1 MPQNNDNQKK
11 PTKPNGKKGGNAPK
25 FPTWSIFVLFFVL
38 LVAQVL
44 FFPSETGNRIKYS
57 EFLDYV
63 KQGYVTEITII
74 NGVDITGVYSDKAL
88 QDGVV
93 KQPEASSENVPFVSN
108 EGEQF
113 NKFRTTM
120 LRDDEIR
127 PILDANG
134 VEYDVRIEE
143 DWFSGLFI
151 WLIPIALL
159 IVIWI
164 FIFRKMN
171 PGQQVLNI
179 GKNKASLYDQQ
190 KETKVTFEDVAGL
203 QEAKAEVEEVVEFL
217 KTPQKFTKLGGVLPK
232 GVLLVGPPGTGKTLL
247 AKATAG
253 EASVPFFSL
262 SGSDFVEMFVGV
274 GAARVRDLFKQA
286 KEKAPCIIFIDEI
299 DSIGRTR
306 GRGMAMGSN
315 DERENTLNQL
325 LSEMDGFN
333 SDKGVILMAATN
345 RPDILDSAL
354 LRPGRFDRQIM
365 IDKPDLNGRVEILK
379 VHTKK
384 LTLSGN
390 IDLRVLA
397 SQTPGFAGAD
407 LANLCNEAAL
417 LAARRDKQNIEME
430 DFQDSIEKVIAGL
443 ERKNKLISPE
453 ERRIVAYHEAGHAIV
468 GWFLEHTDP
477 VLKVS
482 IVPRGLAALG
492 YTLQTPLEE
501 RFLMTTEELN
511 DKICALLGGRV
522 AEEIIFGRISTGAQ
536 NDLERITTMA
546 FAMVAEYGMSEK
558 LGYISLKDSQN
569 PENSYGF
576 NKKYSEVTSEQI
588 DKEVRRIIDMNHDRT
603 IELLEKH
610 REELEKLAE
619 TLLEKEVLDHHAL
632 RELLG
637 DRPLGKHPEGIF
649 EKASESSENGTEVS
663 EEESSDEES
672 ETSSEKEEGSEGVE
686 ANDASGSEN
695 GTDETSVEEENESSK
710 N

>member
-1 MPQNNDNQKK
+1 MAQKDQNQKK
-11 PTKPNGKKGGNAPK
+11 SVKPDGKKGGNSPK

-38 LVAQVL
+38 LLAQVL
-44 FFPSETGNRIKYS
+44 FFSPDTGNRIKYS
-57 EFLDYV
+57 KFLEHV
-63 KQGYVTEITII
+63 ENGYVSEITIT
-74 NGVDITGVYSDKAL
+74 NGVDVTGVYSDKAIS
-88 QDGVV
+88 DGIINRPA
-93 KQPEASSENVPFVSN
+93 QEDSNNLPFSTENVEDFK
-108 EGEQF
+108 
-113 NKFRTTM
+113 KFRTTM
-120 LRDDEIR
+120 LRGDEIR
-127 PILDANG
+127 PVLDSNA

-143 DWFSGLFI
+143 DWFSGIFV

-217 KTPQKFTKLGGVLPK
+217 KNPQKFTKLGGVLPK

-365 IDKPDLNGRVEILK
+365 IDKPDLNGRVEILR

-384 LTLSGN
+384 LKLSDN

-417 LAARRDKQNIEME
+417 LAARREKNSIEME

-443 ERKNKLISPE
+443 ERKNKLISPD
-453 ERRIVAYHEAGHAIV
+453 ERKIVAYHEAGHAVV

-576 NKKYSEVTSEQI
+576 NKKYSEQTSEQI
-588 DKEVRRIIDMNHDRT
+588 DKEVRKIIDLNHDRT
-603 IELLEKH
+603 IELLKKH
-610 REELEKLAE
+610 KDELEKLAE
-619 TLLEKEVLDHHAL
+619 ALLEREVLDHHAL
-632 RELLG
+632 RDLLG
-637 DRPLGKHPEGIF
+637 DRPHGKYPDGIF
-649 EKASESSENGTEVS
+649 EPRSDSKKNGVQKE
-663 EEESSDEES
+663 DEEKSDVADAEIVES
-672 ETSSEKEEGSEGVE
+672 EDTQEAKEETK
-686 ANDASGSEN
+686 NDTE
-695 GTDETSVEEENESSK
+695 DSK
-710 N
+710 A

>member
-1 MPQNNDNQKK
+1 MAQNNPNKRKTIKPGGDN
-11 PTKPNGKKGGNAPK
+11 NKKGNSPK

-38 LVAQVL
+38 LLAQIL
-44 FFPSETGNRIKYS
+44 FFPAETGNRIKYS
-57 EFLDYV
+57 EFLNYV
-63 KQGYVTEITII
+63 ENGYVTEITIT
-74 NGVDITGVYSDKAL
+74 NGVDVTGIYSDKAIEEGIVTPP
-88 QDGVV
+88 QDGG
-93 KQPEASSENVPFVSN
+93 SSNPFTT
-108 EGEQF
+108 GETQDYK
-113 NKFRTTM
+113 KFKTTM
-120 LRDDEIR
+120 LRDDDIR
-127 PILDANG
+127 PVLDANS

-143 DWFSGLFI
+143 DWFSGIFI
-151 WLIPIALL
+151 WLIPLAIL

-217 KTPQKFTKLGGVLPK
+217 KNPQKFTKLGGVLPK

-306 GRGMAMGSN
+306 GRGMAMSSN

-384 LTLSGN
+384 LKLTDN

-417 LAARRDKQNIEME
+417 LAARREKNAIEME

-443 ERKNKLISPE
+443 ERKNKLISPD
-453 ERRIVAYHEAGHAIV
+453 ERKIVAYHEAGHAIV
-468 GWFLEHTDP
+468 GWFLEYTDP

-522 AEEIIFGRISTGAQ
+522 AEEIIFGKISTGAQ

-546 FAMVAEYGMSEK
+546 FAMVAEYGMSDE

-576 NKKYSEVTSEQI
+576 NKKYSERTSEQI
-588 DKEVRRIIDMNHDRT
+588 DREVRNIIDKNHDRT
-603 IELLEKH
+603 LELLKKH
-610 REELEKLAE
+610 RDELEKLAE
-619 TLLEKEVLDHHAL
+619 ALLEREVLDHHAL

-637 DRPLGKHPEGIF
+637 DRPHGKYPDGIF
-649 EKASESSENGTEVS
+649 DAKKDKSSQNGVSEQKEEASENKKRSEDTVQSKSNEPEDSGNTDGETKNEETE
-663 EEESSDEES
+663 
-672 ETSSEKEEGSEGVE
+672 
-686 ANDASGSEN
+686 A
-695 GTDETSVEEENESSK
+695 
-710 N
+710 

>member
-1 MPQNNDNQKK
+1 MPQNDEKPKK
-11 PTKPNGKKGGNAPK
+11 SFKPDGKKGGNAPK

-74 NGVDITGVYSDKAL
+74 NGEDITGVYSDKAI
-88 QDGVV
+88 QDGIVSP
-93 KQPEASSENVPFVSN
+93 PESGSDNMPFASSESDL
-108 EGEQF
+108 Q
-113 NKFRTTM
+113 NKFTTTM

-127 PILDANG
+127 PILDDNG

-143 DWFSGLFI
+143 DWFSGVFI

-384 LTLSGN
+384 LKLSDN

-417 LAARRDKQNIEME
+417 LAARRDKQDIEME

-453 ERRIVAYHEAGHAIV
+453 ERKIIAYHEAGHAIV

-511 DKICALLGGRV
+511 EKICALLGGRV
-522 AEEIIFGRISTGAQ
+522 AEEIVFGRISTGAQ

-546 FAMVAEYGMSEK
+546 YAMVAEYGMSDK

-576 NKKYSEVTSEQI
+576 NKKYSNQTNEDI
-588 DKEVRRIIDMNHDRT
+588 DEAVRKIIRENHERT
-603 IELLEKH
+603 IELLKNH
-610 REELEKLAE
+610 RDQLEKLAE

-632 RELLG
+632 RDLLG

-649 EKASESSENGTEVS
+649 EKPSDSGENGVDSTDEESSSEPSNSEQASDTDDTDEVKTSENGEEDKTVS
-663 EEESSDEES
+663 
-672 ETSSEKEEGSEGVE
+672 
-686 ANDASGSEN
+686 
-695 GTDETSVEEENESSK
+695 EENESSK
-710 N
+710 S

>member
-1 MPQNNDNQKK
+1 MAQNNPQKK
-11 PTKPNGKKGGNAPK
+11 KSIKPNGKKGSGNSPK

-38 LVAQVL
+38 LLAQVL
-44 FFPSETGNRIKYS
+44 FFPSEPGNRIKYS
-57 EFLDYV
+57 EFLDHV
-63 KQGYVTEITII
+63 ENGYVSDITIT
-74 NGVDITGVYSDKAL
+74 NGVNITGTYSDKAL
-88 QDGVV
+88 SDGIISR
-93 KQPEASSENVPFVSN
+93 PEESDSNNPFATS
-108 EGEQF
+108 GTEQF
-113 NKFRTTM
+113 KKFSTTM

-127 PILDANG
+127 PILESNN
-134 VEYDVRIEE
+134 VEFDVRIEE
-143 DWFSGLFI
+143 DWFSGIFI
-151 WLIPIALL
+151 WLIPIAVL

-190 KETKVTFEDVAGL
+190 TETKVTFEDVAGL

-217 KTPQKFTKLGGVLPK
+217 KNPQKFTKLGGVLPK

-384 LTLSGN
+384 LKLGDN

-417 LAARRDKQNIEME
+417 LAARREKDSIAME

-453 ERRIVAYHEAGHAIV
+453 ERKIVAYHEAGHAIV

-501 RFLMTTEELN
+501 RFLMTTEELD

-536 NDLERITTMA
+536 NDLERITKMA

-569 PENSYGF
+569 AENSYGF
-576 NKKYSEVTSEQI
+576 NKKYSESTSQQI
-588 DKEVRRIIDMNHDRT
+588 DQEVRSIVDKNHDRT
-603 IELLEKH
+603 IELLKKH
-610 REELEKLAE
+610 RSELEKLAE

-637 DRPLGKHPEGIF
+637 DRPHGKYPDGIF
-649 EKASESSENGTEVS
+649 EKKDSKSSKNGVANEVSDEKKQAEQEATDAEIVS
-663 EEESSDEES
+663 EENSPEEDKA
-672 ETSSEKEEGSEGVE
+672 SSEEEKE
-686 ANDASGSEN
+686 
-695 GTDETSVEEENESSK
+695 
-710 N
+710 

>member
-1 MPQNNDNQKK
+1 MAQKDQKK
-11 PTKPNGKKGGNAPK
+11 KKSVKPKPDGNKGGNSPK
-25 FPTWSIFVLFFVL
+25 FPTWSIFVLFFIL
-38 LVAQVL
+38 LLAQVL
-44 FFPSETGNRIKYS
+44 FFSPDTGNRIKYS
-57 EFLDYV
+57 KFLEYV
-63 KQGYVTEITII
+63 DQGYVTEITIT
-74 NGVDITGVYSDKAL
+74 NGVDVTGNYSDKAIS
-88 QDGVV
+88 DGIITR
-93 KQPEASSENVPFVSN
+93 PEQEDTNLPFATGENQ
-108 EGEQF
+108 EF

-120 LRDDEIR
+120 LRGDEIR
-127 PILDANG
+127 PVLDANS

-143 DWFSGLFI
+143 DWFSGIFV

-159 IVIWI
+159 VVIWI

-217 KTPQKFTKLGGVLPK
+217 RNPQKFTKLGGVLPK

-365 IDKPDLNGRVEILK
+365 IDKPDLNGRVQILE
-379 VHTKK
+379 VHSKK
-384 LTLSGN
+384 LKLAGD

-417 LAARRDKQNIEME
+417 LAARREKNSIEME

-443 ERKNKLISPE
+443 ERKNKLISPN
-453 ERRIVAYHEAGHAIV
+453 ERKIVAYHEAGHAVGFFRKLGIV
-468 GWFLEHTDP
+468 IGNADSYVSLLWSSMAGLFVAILLTVVQRIMSLKETMDAVLIGINTMMPAIAILVLAWSLAGVTESLGTAEYLKEFFGNDFGQVWVIPALTFVLSAFIAFSTGSSWSTMALMYPLVIPLSFAVASGDP
-477 VLKVS
+477 SYSEMSIMYNTIASVLAGSVLGDHCSPISDTTILSSLSTSCNHIDHVRTQMPYALTVGGVS
-482 IVPRGLAALG
+482 LVLGIIPTALG
-492 YTLQTPLEE
+492 FPNIISIAIGLIVL
-501 RFLMTTEELN
+501 FL
-511 DKICALLGGRV
+511 IV
-522 AEEIIFGRISTGAQ
+522 HFFG
-536 NDLERITTMA
+536 
-546 FAMVAEYGMSEK
+546 
-558 LGYISLKDSQN
+558 
-569 PENSYGF
+569 
-576 NKKYSEVTSEQI
+576 KK
-588 DKEVRRIIDMNHDRT
+588 
-603 IELLEKH
+603 
-610 REELEKLAE
+610 
-619 TLLEKEVLDHHAL
+619 
-632 RELLG
+632 
-637 DRPLGKHPEGIF
+637 
-649 EKASESSENGTEVS
+649 
-663 EEESSDEES
+663 
-672 ETSSEKEEGSEGVE
+672 VE
-686 ANDASGSEN
+686 
-695 GTDETSVEEENESSK
+695 
-710 N
+710 

>member
-1 MPQNNDNQKK
+1 MAQNNKK
-11 PTKPNGKKGGNAPK
+11 PNKSINPGGKKDGNSPK

-38 LVAQVL
+38 LLAQII

-63 KQGYVTEITII
+63 KQGYVTEITIT
-74 NGVDITGVYSDKAL
+74 NGVDVTGVYSDDAI
-88 QDGVV
+88 QNGIITPPQEGD
-93 KQPEASSENVPFVSN
+93 NNMPFAT
-108 EGEQF
+108 GESQEF
-113 NKFRTTM
+113 KKFRTTM
-120 LRDDEIR
+120 LRDDDIR
-127 PILDANG
+127 PVLDANN

-143 DWFSGLFI
+143 DWFSGIFV

-217 KTPQKFTKLGGVLPK
+217 RNPQKFTKLGGVLPK

-365 IDKPDLNGRVEILK
+365 IDKPDLNGRIAILK

-384 LTLSGN
+384 LKLSDD

-417 LAARRDKQNIEME
+417 LAARREKNSIEME

-536 NDLERITTMA
+536 NDLERITKMA
-546 FAMVAEYGMSEK
+546 FAMVAEYGMSER

-569 PENSYGF
+569 AESSYGF

-588 DKEVRRIIDMNHDRT
+588 DKEIRNIVDKNHERT
-603 IELLEKH
+603 LDLLKKH
-610 REELEKLAE
+610 RDQLEKLAE
-619 TLLEKEVLDHHAL
+619 ELLEKEVLDHHAL
-632 RELLG
+632 RDLLG
-637 DRPLGKHPEGIF
+637 DRPHGKYPDGIF
-649 EKASESSENGTEVS
+649 GDKSSDSKQNGVSTNKNEAADEDPKSEKPEITSKNEVEEAEGSGNGTEEGS
-663 EEESSDEES
+663 DKKES
-672 ETSSEKEEGSEGVE
+672 EGSE
-686 ANDASGSEN
+686 A
-695 GTDETSVEEENESSK
+695 K
-710 N
+710 

>member
-1 MPQNNDNQKK
+1 MAQDKPNKNKNNK
-11 PTKPNGKKGGNAPK
+11 PTAKNAPK
-25 FPTWSIFVLFFVL
+25 FPTWSIFLLFFIL
-38 LVAQVL
+38 LLIQVL
-44 FFPSETGNRIKYS
+44 FFNPSQGNRIKYS
-57 EFLDYV
+57 EFLNYVENGYV
-63 KQGYVTEITII
+63 KEILITNGADVTGEYT
-74 NGVDITGVYSDKAL
+74 DKAI
-88 QDGVV
+88 QEGIVTV
-93 KQPEASSENVPFVSN
+93 PESRNNTMPFSS
-108 EGEQF
+108 GESIEYR
-113 NKFRTTM
+113 KFRTTM
-120 LRDDEIR
+120 LRGDEIR
-127 PILDANG
+127 PVLDANN
-134 VEYDVRIEE
+134 VAYDVRIEE
-143 DWFSGLFI
+143 DWFGGLFI
-151 WLIPIALL
+151 WLLPIVLL
-159 IVIWI
+159 IMVWV
-164 FIFRKMN
+164 FIFRRMN

-190 KETKVTFEDVAGL
+190 KETKVSFKDVAGL

-217 KTPQKFTKLGGVLPK
+217 KNPQKFTKLGGTLPK

-253 EASVPFFSL
+253 EANVPFFSL

-333 SDKGVILMAATN
+333 SDNGVILMAATN

-354 LRPGRFDRQIM
+354 LRPGRFDRQIL
-365 IDKPDLNGRVEILK
+365 IDKPDLNGRVEILG

-384 LTLSGN
+384 LRLAEG
-390 IDLRVLA
+390 IDLRFLA

-417 LAARRDKQNIEME
+417 LAARREKKFVEMI
-430 DFQDSIEKVIAGL
+430 DFLDSIEKVIAGL
-443 ERKNKLISPE
+443 ERKNKLISAD
-453 ERRIVAYHEAGHAIV
+453 ERKVVAYHEAGHAV
-468 GWFLEHTDP
+468 AGWFLEHTDP
-477 VLKVS
+477 VMKVS

-501 RFLMTTEELN
+501 RFLMTTEELH

-546 FAMVAEYGMSEK
+546 YAMVAEYGMSEE

-576 NKKYSEVTSEQI
+576 NKKYSERTSEQI
-588 DKEVRRIIDMNHDRT
+588 DAAVRSIIEKNHART
-603 IELLEKH
+603 VELLKKH
-610 REELEKLAE
+610 RAELEMLAE
-619 TLLEKEVLDHHAL
+619 TLLEKEVLDLPAL
-632 RELLG
+632 RDLLG
-637 DRPLGKHPEGIF
+637 DRPHGKYPEGIF
-649 EKASESSENGTEVS
+649 DKADAKSSNGTVQ
-663 EEESSDEES
+663 
-672 ETSSEKEEGSEGVE
+672 ETPSKSEKKKESTSAKAETTDVADEGDSQDEDKADGETKSEQE
-686 ANDASGSEN
+686 AG
-695 GTDETSVEEENESSK
+695 
-710 N
+710 

>member
-1 MPQNNDNQKK
+1 MAKNNPKK
-11 PTKPNGKKGGNAPK
+11 KKSIKPNGKKGSGNSPK

-38 LVAQVL
+38 LLAQVL
-44 FFPSETGNRIKYS
+44 FFPGEPGNRIKYS
-57 EFLDYV
+57 EFLDHV
-63 KQGYVTEITII
+63 ENGYVSDITIT
-74 NGVDITGVYSDKAL
+74 NGVNITGTYSDKAL
-88 QDGVV
+88 SDGIISRPD
-93 KQPEASSENVPFVSN
+93 QTENNNPFATS
-108 EGEQF
+108 GTEQF
-113 NKFRTTM
+113 KKFSTTM

-127 PILDANG
+127 PILESNN
-134 VEYDVRIEE
+134 VEFDVRIEE
-143 DWFSGLFI
+143 DWFSGIFI
-151 WLIPIALL
+151 WLIPIAVL

-190 KETKVTFEDVAGL
+190 TDTKVTFEDVAGL

-217 KTPQKFTKLGGVLPK
+217 RNPQKFTKLGGVLPK

-365 IDKPDLNGRVEILK
+365 IDKPDLNGRVEILR

-384 LTLSGN
+384 LKLGDD

-417 LAARRDKQNIEME
+417 LAARREKENIKME

-443 ERKNKLISPE
+443 ERKNKLISPK
-453 ERRIVAYHEAGHAIV
+453 ERKIVAYHEAGHAIV

-501 RFLMTTEELN
+501 RFLMTTEELD

-536 NDLERITTMA
+536 NDLERITKMA

-569 PENSYGF
+569 AENSYGF
-576 NKKYSEVTSEQI
+576 NKKYSESTSQQI
-588 DKEVRRIIDMNHDRT
+588 DQEVRGIVDKNHDRT
-603 IELLEKH
+603 LELLKKH
-610 REELEKLAE
+610 KSELEQLAE
-619 TLLEKEVLDHHAL
+619 ALLEKEVLDHHAL
-632 RELLG
+632 RDLLG
-637 DRPLGKHPEGIF
+637 DRPHGQYPEGIF
-649 EKASESSENGTEVS
+649 EKSNSKESKNGVSNDSSDKNAEAEKEASDAEIVS
-663 EEESSDEES
+663 EESTSDEDDKA
-672 ETSSEKEEGSEGVE
+672 SSKEEKE
-686 ANDASGSEN
+686 
-695 GTDETSVEEENESSK
+695 
-710 N
+710 